1 MTKEKEIFTPPI
13 ATKKILLHSC
23 CAPCSAAI
31 IEALLKIEITPT
43 IFYYNPNIYPE
54 QEYLLRK
61 NECSKY
67 SDNLGLIEID
77 GDYNH
82 SDWLKITSGYENEP
96 ERGARCQL
104 CFNMRLLETAKKAK
118 ELGFELFTTTLASSR
133 WKNLE
138 QINEAGKI
146 AETITGVKFWAQ
158 NWRKGGLQQRRN
170 ELLKENN
177 FYNQQ
182 YCGCQFSW
190 TNNK

>member
-1 MTKEKEIFTPPI
+1 MTKTKDVFVPPI
-13 ATKKILLHSC
+13 ATEKILLHSC

-31 IEALLKIEITPT
+31 IETLLKIEITPI

-67 SDNLGLIEID
+67 ANKLGLMQID
-77 GDYNH
+77 GDYNNA
-82 SDWLKITSGYENEP
+82 DWLKVIRGYENEP

-104 CFNMRLLETAKKAK
+104 CFNMRLSETAKKAK
-118 ELGFELFTTTLASSR
+118 ELGIELFTTTLASSR

-146 AETITGVKFWAQ
+146 AETATGVKFWEQ
-158 NWRKGGLQQRRN
+158 NWRKYGLQQRRN

-182 YCGCQFSW
+182 YCGCQFSR